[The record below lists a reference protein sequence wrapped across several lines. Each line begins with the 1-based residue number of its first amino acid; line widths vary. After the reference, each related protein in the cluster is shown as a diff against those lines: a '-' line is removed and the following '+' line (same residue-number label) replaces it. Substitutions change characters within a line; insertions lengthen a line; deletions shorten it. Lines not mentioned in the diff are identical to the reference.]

1 MLVCRSP
8 AVQGPADAMM
18 RQYRVLCPL
27 TPLLNK
33 DHTQGVTEVFIQCVL
48 EDSAREGRTSSAE
61 NHGSGKTEGC
71 GTRGKRLELIYTPQ
85 GFQTRTGP

>member
-1 MLVCRSP
+1 MVCRSP

-18 RQYRVLCPL
+18 SQYRVLCPL
-27 TPLLNK
+27 TPLLDK

-48 EDSAREGRTSSAE
+48 EDNARDGRTSSAE
-61 NHGSGKTEGC
+61 NHGAGKTDEC